1 MKNRAVKRFRI
12 FGLSTDRIFR
22 AASLRIMVP
31 VGLTFILFLLSVFL
45 FFIPFMEEQLM
56 GQKRQLIRDLT
67 DNAWSLLGQY
77 EAEVKSGK
85 LSLKKA
91 QKRAMNRIRKLR
103 YGPEGKDYFWINDM
117 QPKMV
122 MHPYRTDLD
131 GQDLSDFTD
140 PDGTR
145 VFVEFVKT
153 VKDHTAGYVG
163 YAWQWKD
170 DPDRMAPKISYVK
183 AFKPWGWIVGTGVYV
198 EEVSE
203 EIASFS
209 RRVIFVSSVILLV
222 VLLFALYIIL
232 ESVKNER
239 RRMRIDEKLHE
250 SEKMFRNLCE
260 EAPFGISITDSDH
273 CFEYLNQKFVDL
285 FGYTKGDIPDKESW
299 FKKAYPDKDYREKIR
314 STWHNDQ
321 RNENWGLIEKNNMA
335 RVFSV
340 RCKNGEE
347 KIIRFGVVPLEEGKQ
362 FLTYQDITEA
372 SRMESALRE
381 SERKFMGLYDESSK
395 ALEIYRSF
403 LLSSADAIVLYDMA
417 GKAQYV
423 NRAFTEIFG
432 WTEKEVLDQR
442 VPFLPE
448 SEREKAMGIIT
459 DIITNGTSCHNLV
472 TKRLTKDG
480 RLLDVSISAS
490 RFETYEGKASG
501 LFVILRDISEKKAL
515 ETQFYEAQ
523 KMESVGTLA
532 GGIAHD
538 FNNLLM
544 AIQGNVSI
552 ILLNQNLDDG
562 ECQRIKNIEQYIQ
575 KGAHLTKQLLGFA
588 RGGKYEVKTTD
599 LNDLIRNGITMFTQ
613 AKKEITVHMELDE
626 DIWMVEVDQGQIDQ
640 VLLNLY
646 VNAAQAMPEGGEIF
660 VYTRNQNLSQDLVK
674 TLDLDPGRYVKVSV
688 ADAGMGMDEAIR
700 QRIFDPF
707 FTTRDVG
714 EGTGLGLASAYGIIR
729 NHGGVINVESKAGM
743 WTTISFYLPASA
755 SDLSVETS
763 APLDGW
769 IHKGDETVLLV
780 DDEEMILDVGTE
792 FLKLMGYRV
801 VIAENGTQA
810 LQLYEE
816 KRDEIALVILDMVM
830 PDMTGGDCFDKLRDM
845 NPTVK
850 VLLSSGYSVDGQ
862 ASKILDRG
870 CNGFI
875 QKPFKIEHLSKKIR
889 EILGSPEAIL
899 SGETGVNQ

>member
-1 MKNRAVKRFRI
+1 M
-12 FGLSTDRIFR
+12 
-22 AASLRIMVP
+22 
-31 VGLTFILFLLSVFL
+31 GLTFIMFFLSVFL
-45 FFIPFMEEQLM
+45 FFVPFMEEQLM
-56 GQKRQLIRDLT
+56 GQKRRLIRDLT
-67 DNAWSLLGQY
+67 DNAWSLLAQY
-77 EAEVKSGK
+77 EAEVQNSG
-85 LSLKKA
+85 LSLKEA
-91 QKRAMNRIRKLR
+91 QKRAVNRIRKLR

-117 QPKMV
+117 HPKMV
-122 MHPYRTDLD
+122 MHPYRTDLE
-131 GQDLSDFTD
+131 GQDLSDYSD
-140 PDGTR
+140 PNGTR
-145 VFVEFVKT
+145 LFVEFVKT
-153 VKDHTAGYVG
+153 VKGNDAGYVD

-170 DPDRMAPKISYVK
+170 DPDRMAPKISYVR

-198 EEVSE
+198 EDISE
-203 EIASFS
+203 EIASF
-209 RRVIFVSSVILLV
+209 RWRVILVSSVILLV
-222 VLLFALYIIL
+222 VLLFAFYIIL

-250 SEKMFRNLCE
+250 SERMFRNLCE

-285 FGYTKGDIPDKESW
+285 FGYTKGDIPDKGTW

-321 RNENWGLIEKNNMA
+321 RDENWGLIAKNDIA

-362 FLTYQDITEA
+362 FLTYQDTTEA

-381 SERKFMGLYDESSK
+381 SEKKFMSLYDESSK

-432 WTEKEVLDQR
+432 WTEAEVLDQR

-448 SEREKAMGIIT
+448 SEREMAAEINT
-459 DIITNGTSCHNLV
+459 DIMANGTSCHNLV

-490 RFETYEGKASG
+490 RFETYEGEASG

-544 AIQGNVSI
+544 AIQGNISL
-552 ILLNQNLDDG
+552 ILLNQNLDDR

-575 KGAHLTKQLLGFA
+575 KGADLTKQLLGFA
-588 RGGKYEVKTTD
+588 RGGKYEVKATD

-613 AKKEITVHMELDE
+613 AKKEISVHMELDE

-660 VYTRNQNLSQDLVK
+660 VYTRNQSLSQDPLK
-674 TLDLDPGRYVKVSV
+674 TLDLEPGRYVKVSV
-688 ADAGMGMDEAIR
+688 ADAGLGMDEAIR

-707 FTTRDVG
+707 FTTRAVG

-743 WTTISFYLPASA
+743 WTTISFYLPAIA
-755 SDLSVETS
+755 ADKSVETS
-763 APLDGW
+763 VPLDGW
-769 IHKGDETVLLV
+769 IHRGDETVMLV

-801 VIAENGTQA
+801 LTAENGTQA

-830 PDMTGGDCFDKLRDM
+830 PDMTGGDCFDKLRDV

-889 EILGSPEAIL
+889 EILDSPEAIL
-899 SGETGVNQ
+899 SGETGISE